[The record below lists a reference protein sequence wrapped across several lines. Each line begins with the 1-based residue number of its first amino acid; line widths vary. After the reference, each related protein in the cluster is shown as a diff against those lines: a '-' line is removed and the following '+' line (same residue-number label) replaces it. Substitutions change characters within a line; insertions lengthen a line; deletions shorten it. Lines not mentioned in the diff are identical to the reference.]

1 MRLGYW
7 EVTLGSSLLKVC
19 NLIGL
24 WGTMELII
32 GKRFIF
38 LWFVYFNKRALI
50 ATLLVRCS
58 VNSLTSSWDRLF
70 FYFSRLIQSKSG
82 WCWPQFM
89 CGVGRVKVFSSLLLT
104 DIQRCSFLGSSRF
117 VVILWLDFFGI
128 LLVNLLT
135 HDDNMTNYNAL
146 RSIRS

>member
-1 MRLGYW
+1 
-7 EVTLGSSLLKVC
+7 
-19 NLIGL
+19 
-24 WGTMELII
+24 
-32 GKRFIF
+32 
-38 LWFVYFNKRALI
+38 
-50 ATLLVRCS
+50 
-58 VNSLTSSWDRLF
+58 
-70 FYFSRLIQSKSG
+70 
-82 WCWPQFM
+82 M